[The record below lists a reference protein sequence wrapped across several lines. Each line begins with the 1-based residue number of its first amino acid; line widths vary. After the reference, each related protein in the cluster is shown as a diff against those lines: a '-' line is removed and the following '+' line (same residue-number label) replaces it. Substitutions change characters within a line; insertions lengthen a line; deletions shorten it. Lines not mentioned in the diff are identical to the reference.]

1 MTLEIQVLAWEGE
14 SVCTSVRGPATQ
26 EGVRESL
33 KGPITLVIHVLFWLF
48 DFFGGIFNSNPQI
61 WERSQPVHGAPK

>member
-48 DFFGGIFNSNPQI
+48 
-61 WERSQPVHGAPK
+61 EELLLVAPFQDKHLLCS